1 MFTFISR
8 ILRVS
13 HRYPRIILGI
23 SFLICIACIFPVRA
37 LRFELGLLDTLPDHF
52 PSKTAN
58 LAVEEKFGGFGTL
71 TLVMQSGDSALN
83 ARLIETLADSLK
95 NDPLVNFTE
104 YKTEAEFYRE
114 HQLLYI
120 PYTDLETIQERV
132 QERVDF
138 YKAKQNPMIVNLAKD
153 TVPANIQFKDIED
166 KYTDLLRP
174 FYGNADGTIQVL
186 DIFPNGG
193 ITDLQQSR
201 RLYNRVSGLIRKIP
215 ESKSVEYH
223 YAGKVFQMVETGKTL
238 LPEAKRAGIISAVFI
253 FLILVI
259 AFFKQPQIILFS
271 AIPIAMSIFWTMG
284 AAQIIYG
291 RINLFT
297 LLLALVLPGLACQL
311 TTHIMRRYDEERR
324 KELSPKISLESAM
337 LGIGPSITASAFI
350 CAATFLCLRLVPLQG
365 VQELGVLGAF
375 GALLN
380 LLLCCTVL
388 PSLLILFEKKKP
400 VFIFKKPVPKEPR
413 EQEMHP
419 RFRVILLI
427 TILGTLFV
435 SVRGVYPKFE
445 YRFLE
450 SVGEVKVDSLL
461 RLTNHQSY
469 DPAVALLPDAES
481 SIHFYEKLNQVKN
494 RNGKN
499 STLGHILTFATL
511 LPEDQEKKL
520 ELLDEIENSIPP
532 GFKESL
538 TGEDSVQFEILQKY
552 RKFSPINE
560 NNLPTNIRR
569 KFQGKDGS
577 LGEFVFIFPAFDPS
591 DGLACRRF
599 AREIRSAVDGES
611 DKIQLTGTA
620 IIQADVLNLTLPHLR
635 RPILFGIALIFVLLL
650 VHYNR
655 FSTTLATL
663 ASPVVAFF
671 WLLALLQLLGIKI
684 SAYSALAFPLLIG
697 MSLDGSLQLWNAY
710 REKVTGSIPYIMKTT
725 GVTVFYAQA
734 ATLIGFYSLL
744 ISSHPGL
751 SSIGM
756 IAMLGFICI
765 TLSHFL
771 IFPLVAA
778 YIDERRFSHRKKKSQ
793 KKPL

>member
-1 MFTFISR
+1 MFSFISR

-23 SFLICIACIFPVRA
+23 SFLISVACIFPVGD

-71 TLVMQSGDSALN
+71 TLVVQSGDSAKN
-83 ARLIETLADSLK
+83 ARIIETLADSLK
-95 NDPLVNFTE
+95 NNPLVNFTE
-104 YKTEAEFYRE
+104 YKTQAEFYRE

-120 PYTDLETIQERV
+120 SYTDLETIRKRV
-132 QERVDF
+132 RERVDF
-138 YKAKQNPMIVNLAKD
+138 YKAEQNPMIVNLAKD
-153 TVPANIQFKDIED
+153 SVPVSIQFKDIEE
-166 KYTDLLRP
+166 KYAGLLHP
-174 FYGNADGTIQVL
+174 FYGNPDGTIRIL

-193 ITDLQQSR
+193 ITDLSQSR
-201 RLYNRVSGLIRKIP
+201 KLYHRVSGLIQKIP
-215 ESKSVEYH
+215 ESKSVRY
-223 YAGKVFQMVETGKTL
+223 YYTGKVFRMVETGKTL
-238 LPEAKRAGIISAVFI
+238 LPEAKRAGIISAIFI
-253 FLILVI
+253 LLILVI
-259 AFFKQPQIILFS
+259 AFFRQPQIILFS

-311 TTHIMRRYDEERR
+311 STHIMRRYVEERR
-324 KELSPKISLESAM
+324 KELSPRICLESAM

-365 VQELGVLGAF
+365 IQELGVLGAF
-375 GALLN
+375 GSILN
-380 LLLCCTVL
+380 LLLCGTVL

-400 VFIFKKPVPKEPR
+400 VFIFKEHKIKEPS
-413 EQEMHP
+413 EQKIYP

-427 TILGTLFV
+427 VILGTLCV
-435 SVRGVYPKFE
+435 SVRGIYPKFE
-445 YRFLE
+445 YRFSE
-450 SVGEVKVDSLL
+450 STGEVKADSLL

-469 DPAVALLPDAES
+469 DPAVALLPDEES

-494 RNGKN
+494 RNREN
-499 STLGHILTFATL
+499 SMLGRIVTFANL
-511 LPEDQEKKL
+511 LPQNQEKKL
-520 ELLDEIENSIPP
+520 ELLDEIESLIPP
-532 GFKESL
+532 DFAGSL
-538 TGEDSVQFEILQKY
+538 TGEDFVQFETLQKY

-560 NNLPTNIRR
+560 EDLPLNIRR
-569 KFQGKDGS
+569 KFQGKEGS

-599 AREIRSAVDGES
+599 AAEIRSAIDSES
-611 DKIQLTGTA
+611 GDVQLTGTA
-620 IIQADVLNLTLPHLR
+620 ITQADLLNLTLPHLR
-635 RPILFGIALIFVLLL
+635 RPILFGIVLIFMLLL
-650 VHYNR
+650 IHYNR
-655 FSTTLATL
+655 FTTTLATL

-710 REKVTGSIPYIMKTT
+710 REKATGSIPYIMKTT
-725 GVTVFYAQA
+725 GITVFFAQV

-751 SSIGM
+751 KSIGV
-756 IAMLGFICI
+756 IAMFGFICI

-793 KKPL
+793 NKPL